1 MLAEVFLF
9 IGRLTKAQKT
19 TPEAKL
25 LILAER
31 TQAETWPVKDHY
43 VLCLFSFA
51 WPREA
56 APNGKVQGI

>member
-9 IGRLTKAQKT
+9 IGRLTKTQKT
-19 TPEAKL
+19 TPEAKS
-25 LILAER
+25 LILADR
-31 TQAETWPVKDHY
+31 TQAETLPVKDQH

-56 APNGKVQGI
+56 APNGKAQGI